1 MTQIKRNKKIKE
13 IKSFAQIEIN
23 KNKNKENRMTNV
35 RIDLMPESLRLK
47 TLAESEEY
55 KAKQTWKKL
64 LFNICYSIAPKYWNR
79 LYREKQLLTQA
90 MADGSIDGD
99 RIKHDKDWTE
109 WNEYSRKQIRVI
121 RDYLYNQVLANADI
135 DEVVEFVNEYVD
147 PHITKEQ
154 LVENAKRNYQN
165 YQESLKDKQVTQY
178 YDNYGE
184 TNYQES
190 LEIYPETKEITEKFP
205 TKSSEKEE
213 ETITEESEMIQKYE
227 KQLTDPKYQNTR
239 ATIIGRNGEE
249 IPCWLQLNQENKNR
263 IVSVYYQGQFFQRRA
278 SEFRVNKDSEKGILL
293 IAKPKK

>member
-55 KAKQTWKKL
+55 KAKQAWKKL

-121 RDYLYNQVLANADI
+121 RDYLYNQVLANANI

-178 YDNYGE
+178 YDNYG
-184 TNYQES
+184 TNKYEG
-190 LEIYPETKEITEKFP
+190 LEAHYPDKKDEVTEGLLKDYPQLKEI
-205 TKSSEKEE
+205 
-213 ETITEESEMIQKYE
+213 ITEESDLIKDYNE
-227 KQLTDPKYQNTR
+227 QLADPKYQNTK
-239 ATIIGRNGEE
+239 ATIIGTNGEQ
-249 IPCWLQLNQENKNR
+249 IPCWLQLNQQTKER
-263 IVSVYYQGQFFQRRA
+263 IVSVKYKGQFIQRRP
-278 SEFRVNKDSEKGILL
+278 SEFTVSKSDEGILL
-293 IAKPKK
+293 IAKAKK

>member
-35 RIDLMPESLRLK
+35 RIDLMPESLRLE

-55 KAKQTWKKL
+55 KAKQAWKKL

-121 RDYLYNQVLANADI
+121 RDYLYNQVLANANI

-154 LVENAKRNYQN
+154 LVEDAKRNYQN

-178 YDNYGE
+178 YDNYG
-184 TNYQES
+184 TNKYEG
-190 LEIYPETKEITEKFP
+190 LEAHYPDKKDEVTEGLLKDYPQLKEI
-205 TKSSEKEE
+205 
-213 ETITEESEMIQKYE
+213 ITEESDLIKDYNE
-227 KQLTDPKYQNTR
+227 QLADPKYQNTR
-239 ATIIGRNGEE
+239 ATIIGTNGEQ
-249 IPCWLQLNQENKNR
+249 IPCWLQLNQQTKER
-263 IVSVYYQGQFFQRRA
+263 IVSVKYKGQFIQRRP
-278 SEFRVNKDSEKGILL
+278 SEFTVSKSDEGILL
-293 IAKPKK
+293 IAKAKK